1 MSALTMAILA
11 AIVVLLPVVLMV
23 AFNGRN
29 EADSRGRRI
38 SRAWRTKI

>member
-1 MSALTMAILA
+1 MPTWM
-11 AIVVLLPVVLMV
+11 IVITVIVLLLPFALMF

-38 SRAWRTKI
+38 SRRWRARA